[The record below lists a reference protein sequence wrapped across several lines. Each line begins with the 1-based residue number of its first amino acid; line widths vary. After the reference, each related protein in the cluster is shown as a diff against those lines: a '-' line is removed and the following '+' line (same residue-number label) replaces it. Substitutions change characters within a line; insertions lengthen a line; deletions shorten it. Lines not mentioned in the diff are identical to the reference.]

1 MSVIKYVETK
11 EYIVTLKNFEDLDQ
25 FYQDMETPGG
35 TLYIPNRSIPCT
47 DRRPTSRNT
56 FYMLT
61 EWEAAE
67 LRGDER
73 VAVVELHPRYLGIK
87 AGTFATTTQTSTNWN
102 KSGTTNNAM
111 LNWALLRCTEGI
123 GRAGWGSNGAVDA
136 TGTVKLTSTGKN
148 VDVVVVDAG
157 NPNVAHPEYAVNADG
172 TGGSRMV
179 SYNWYQ
185 HNPAVTG
192 GSAGNYA
199 LGTHSHSVH
208 VAGTV
213 AGNTQGWARDA
224 NIYNI
229 YYDAGDSGNF
239 SYVFDYVREFHKT
252 KSVNTETGIK
262 NPTITNNS
270 WGQSIFPGDWTFAD
284 ITAVTYQG
292 TRYTPGGATT
302 YNGFS
307 GVCAAGERLATL
319 AGFENFGN
327 RITTTGAVP
336 VGTGSIASKPASWLQ
351 DGDQAYLTIVT
362 APDATYTVTV
372 QGPANISI
380 INNVA
385 LEPFSGS
392 ATLTSGVTITEGV
405 TPVANYTDGPV
416 TGTEGVAIETDIR
429 ETLALPNNAVYTLEF
444 TTTYET
450 TDPDTTTFV
459 AALSVTVNNAASPAS
474 ATVSSVTPS
483 ILGAASLASSTT
495 PTVGLQDDGYWDI
508 TLPWNITYLGVN
520 YNHVF
525 VGTNFYLTFGAGSAV
540 YTDLSATTPN
550 IPKIMMCAADRS
562 AQRIYY
568 GIEGADVGTL
578 TVTNSGASA
587 YTINSSSNPTLT
599 LQRGGTYTFDVSAS
613 GHPFWIQTVSGAYSS
628 GNVYNTGVTN
638 NGTDAGTITF
648 TVPTDAPSTLYYVCQ
663 LHSSMR
669 GTINIIAGTRTYR
682 VRLEGHTAYS
692 GGVLGSPTMVCEYVF
707 YENNPT
713 QIDLQIGTNNA
724 KTSGSGFTTEQL
736 NAWGFI
742 ADQRIPTRVAAC
754 DADIET
760 AINEGI
766 IFVGAAGNGR
776 WKHDIPGG
784 VDWDNTFEMG
794 IRYPESVTSP
804 YYYMKGSSPTAND
817 TAIPNICVGSIDV
830 TVSDYKASYSDC
842 GPGVDIWA
850 PGTNII
856 SSYLSGVGDSRNGT
870 HLLGKISGTSMASPN
885 VCGVLACALEQNPH
899 WNQTQAKAYI
909 VNTATQGQ
917 ITNTTEGPADSR
929 DLQGAPNKYLYYKKE
944 RPETGTMVPRVAQGA
959 RPSTGMVFPRP
970 RIHRFGK

>member
-1 MSVIKYVETK
+1 MSLTKYVETK

-47 DRRPTSRNT
+47 DRRPASRNT

-67 LRGDER
+67 LRGDQR
-73 VAVVELHPRYLGIK
+73 ISSVELHPRYLGIK

-102 KSGTTNNAM
+102 KSSSTSNTM
-111 LNWALLRCTEGI
+111 LNWALLRCTEGAD
-123 GRAGWGSNGAVDA
+123 RSGWGSDGTANA

-148 VDVVVVDAG
+148 VDVVIVDAG
-157 NPNVAHPEYAVNADG
+157 NPNTAHPEYAVNADG
-172 TGGSRMV
+172 TGGSRMI

-185 HNPAVTG
+185 HNPEVTG
-192 GSAGNYA
+192 GSTGDYA

-208 VAGTV
+208 VSGTV

-239 SYVFDYVREFHKT
+239 SYVFDYVRAFHRNKT
-252 KSVNTETGIK
+252 VNTATGIK

-270 WGQSIFPGDWTFAD
+270 WGESIFPSDWSFTD
-284 ITAVTYQG
+284 ITAVTYRG
-292 TRYTPGGATT
+292 TRYTPSGAAT

-327 RITTTGAVP
+327 RITTAGAVP

-392 ATLTSGVTITEGV
+392 ATLTSGVTITQGV
-405 TPVANYTDGPV
+405 TPVASYTDGPV
-416 TGTEGVAIETDIR
+416 NGTEGVAIETNIR

-444 TTTYET
+444 TTNYET

-474 ATVSSVTPS
+474 ATVSSITPS
-483 ILGAASLASSTT
+483 VLGAASLASSTT
-495 PTVGLQDDGYWDI
+495 PTVGSQDDGYWDI
-508 TLPWNITYLGVN
+508 TLPWNVTYLGTT

-525 VGTNFYLTFGAGSAV
+525 VGTNFYLTFGEGSAV
-540 YTDLSATTPN
+540 YTNLSATTPN

-568 GIEGADVGTL
+568 GEEGT
-578 TVTNSGASA
+578 
-587 YTINSSSNPTLT
+587 
-599 LQRGGTYTFDVSAS
+599 
-613 GHPFWIQTVSGAYSS
+613 
-628 GNVYNTGVTN
+628 
-638 NGTDAGTITF
+638 
-648 TVPTDAPSTLYYVCQ
+648 AP
-663 LHSSMR
+663 
-669 GTINIIAGTRTYR
+669 NRTYR

-713 QIDLQIGTNNA
+713 QIDLQIGANNA
-724 KTSGSGFTTEQL
+724 KTAGSGFTTEQL
-736 NAWGFI
+736 NDWGFI
-742 ADQRIPTRVAAC
+742 ADQRIPARVAAC

-760 AINEGI
+760 AMSEGI
-766 IFVGAAGNGR
+766 IFVGAAGNGK
-776 WKHDIPGG
+776 WKHDLPGG
-784 VDWDNTFEMG
+784 SDWDNTFEMG

-804 YYYMKGSSPTAND
+804 YYYMRGSSPTAND
-817 TAIPNICVGSIDV
+817 TTIPNICVGAIDV
-830 TVSDYKASYSDC
+830 TSGDYKAYYSDC

-856 SSYLSGVGDSRNGT
+856 SSYLSGVSDSRNSG

-909 VNTATQGQ
+909 TGTATQGQ
-917 ITNTTEGPADSR
+917 ITNTTGGPADIR

>member
-61 EWEAAE
+61 EWEASE
-67 LRGDER
+67 LRGDQR
-73 VAVVELHPRYLGIK
+73 VSSVELHPRYLGIK

-102 KSGTTNNAM
+102 KSSSTSNTM
-111 LNWALLRCTEGI
+111 LNWALLRCTEGAD
-123 GRAGWGSNGAVDA
+123 RSGWGSDGTANA

-157 NPNVAHPEYAVNADG
+157 NPDAAHPEYSVNADG
-172 TGGSRMV
+172 TGGSRMI

-185 HNPAVTG
+185 HNPEVTG
-192 GSAGNYA
+192 GSAGTYA
-199 LGTHSHSVH
+199 LSTHSHSVH
-208 VAGTV
+208 VSGTV

-239 SYVFDYVREFHKT
+239 SYVFDYVRAFHRNKT
-252 KSVNTETGIK
+252 VNTETGIK

-270 WGQSIFPGDWTFAD
+270 WGESIFPGEWSFAD
-284 ITAVTYQG
+284 ITAVTYRG
-292 TRYTPGGATT
+292 TRYTPSGATT

-327 RITTTGAVP
+327 RITTAGAVP

-351 DGDQAYLTIVT
+351 EGDQAYLTIVT
-362 APDATYTVTV
+362 APDTTYTVTV

-392 ATLTSGVTITEGV
+392 ASLTSGVTITEGV
-405 TPVANYTDGPV
+405 TPVASYTDGPV
-416 TGTEGVAIETDIR
+416 NGTEGVAIETNIR

-444 TTTYET
+444 TTNYET

-474 ATVSSVTPS
+474 ATVSSITPS
-483 ILGAASLASSTT
+483 VLGAASLVSSTT
-495 PTVGLQDDGYWDI
+495 PTVGSQDDGYWDV
-508 TLPWNITYLGVN
+508 TLPWNITYLGAN

-568 GIEGADVGTL
+568 GEEGT
-578 TVTNSGASA
+578 
-587 YTINSSSNPTLT
+587 
-599 LQRGGTYTFDVSAS
+599 
-613 GHPFWIQTVSGAYSS
+613 
-628 GNVYNTGVTN
+628 
-638 NGTDAGTITF
+638 
-648 TVPTDAPSTLYYVCQ
+648 AP
-663 LHSSMR
+663 
-669 GTINIIAGTRTYR
+669 NRTYR

-692 GGVLGSPTMVCEYVF
+692 GGVLGSPTMICEYVF
-707 YENNPT
+707 YEANPT

-724 KTSGSGFTTEQL
+724 KTTGSGFTTEQL
-736 NAWGFI
+736 NDWGFI

-760 AINEGI
+760 AISEGI
-766 IFVGAAGNGR
+766 IFVGAAGNGK
-776 WKHDIPGG
+776 WKHDLPGG
-784 VDWDNTFEMG
+784 SDWDNTFEMG
-794 IRYPESVTSP
+794 IRYPASVTSP
-804 YYYMKGSSPTAND
+804 YYYMRGSSPTAND

-830 TVSDYKASYSDC
+830 TSSDYKASYSDC

-856 SSYLSGVGDSRNGT
+856 SAYLSGVGDSRNGT

-917 ITNTTEGPADSR
+917 ITNTTGGPADIR

>member
-1 MSVIKYVETK
+1 M
-11 EYIVTLKNFEDLDQ
+11 
-25 FYQDMETPGG
+25 
-35 TLYIPNRSIPCT
+35 
-47 DRRPTSRNT
+47 
-56 FYMLT
+56 
-61 EWEAAE
+61 
-67 LRGDER
+67 
-73 VAVVELHPRYLGIK
+73 
-87 AGTFATTTQTSTNWN
+87 
-102 KSGTTNNAM
+102 
-111 LNWALLRCTEGI
+111 
-123 GRAGWGSNGAVDA
+123 
-136 TGTVKLTSTGKN
+136 
-148 VDVVVVDAG
+148 
-157 NPNVAHPEYAVNADG
+157 
-172 TGGSRMV
+172 
-179 SYNWYQ
+179 
-185 HNPAVTG
+185 
-192 GSAGNYA
+192 
-199 LGTHSHSVH
+199 
-208 VAGTV
+208 
-213 AGNTQGWARDA
+213 
-224 NIYNI
+224 
-229 YYDAGDSGNF
+229 
-239 SYVFDYVREFHKT
+239 
-252 KSVNTETGIK
+252 
-262 NPTITNNS
+262 
-270 WGQSIFPGDWTFAD
+270 
-284 ITAVTYQG
+284 
-292 TRYTPGGATT
+292 
-302 YNGFS
+302 
-307 GVCAAGERLATL
+307 
-319 AGFENFGN
+319 
-327 RITTTGAVP
+327 
-336 VGTGSIASKPASWLQ
+336 
-351 DGDQAYLTIVT
+351 
-362 APDATYTVTV
+362 
-372 QGPANISI
+372 
-380 INNVA
+380 
-385 LEPFSGS
+385 
-392 ATLTSGVTITEGV
+392 
-405 TPVANYTDGPV
+405 
-416 TGTEGVAIETDIR
+416 AIETDIR

-444 TTTYET
+444 TNTYET

-459 AALSVTVNNAASPAS
+459 AALSVTVNNAASPAG

-483 ILGAASLASSTT
+483 VLGAASLASSTT

-520 YNHVF
+520 YNHIF

-587 YTINSSSNPTLT
+587 YTINSSANPTLT

-628 GNVYNTGVTN
+628 GNVYNAGVTN

-663 LHSSMR
+663 YHSSMR

-724 KTSGSGFTTEQL
+724 KTAGSGFTTEQL

-856 SSYLSGVGDSRNGT
+856 SAYLSGVSDSRNGT

-917 ITNTTEGPADSR
+917 ITNTTGGPADIR

>member
-47 DRRPTSRNT
+47 DRRPASRNT

-61 EWEAAE
+61 EWEAGE

-111 LNWALLRCTEGI
+111 LNWALLRCTEGVD
-123 GRAGWGSNGAVDA
+123 RSGWGSDGTANA

-252 KSVNTETGIK
+252 KSVNTTTGIK

-270 WGQSIFPGDWTFAD
+270 WGQSIFPGDWTFSD
-284 ITAVTYQG
+284 ITAVTYRG
-292 TRYTPGGATT
+292 TRYTPSGATT

-327 RITTTGAVP
+327 RITTAGAVP
-336 VGTGSIASKPASWLQ
+336 GGTGSIITKPESWFQ
-351 DGDQAYLTIVT
+351 EGDQAYLTIVT
-362 APDATYTVTV
+362 APDAAYTVTV
-372 QGPANISI
+372 QGPANISV

-385 LEPFSGS
+385 LSPFAGS
-392 ATLTSGVTITEGV
+392 ASLTSGITITQGA
-405 TPVANYTDGPV
+405 TSIANYTAGPV
-416 TGTEGVAIETDIR
+416 TGAEGVTIETDIR
-429 ETLALPNNAVYTLEF
+429 ETLALPNNAIYTLEF
-444 TTTYET
+444 TTSYET
-450 TDPDTTTFV
+450 TDPDTTTFA
-459 AALSVTVNNAASPAS
+459 AALSVTVNNTASPAT
-474 ATVSSVTPS
+474 ATVSSITPS
-483 ILGAASLASSTT
+483 ILGAASLASLTT
-495 PTVGLQDDGYWDI
+495 PTVGSQDDGYWDI
-508 TLPWNITYLGVN
+508 TLPWNVTYLGTT

-525 VGTNFYLTFGAGSAV
+525 VGTNFYLTFGEGSAV
-540 YTDLSATTPN
+540 YTNLSATTPN

-568 GIEGADVGTL
+568 GEEGAGTETY
-578 TVTNSGASA
+578 TVTNSGVSA

-599 LQRGGTYTFDVSAS
+599 LQRGGTYTFNISAI
-613 GHPFWIQTVSGAYSS
+613 GHPFWIKTAQTTGTTDAYS
-628 GNVYNTGVTN
+628 TGVTN
-638 NGTDAGTITF
+638 NGTDSGTITF
-648 TVPTDAPSTLYYVCQ
+648 TVPNNAPSTLYYICQ
-663 LHSSMR
+663 FHGSMV
-669 GTINIIAGTRTYR
+669 GTINVVAGTRTYR

-724 KTSGSGFTTEQL
+724 KTTGSGFTTEQL

-742 ADQRIPTRVAAC
+742 ADQRIPARVAAC

-760 AINEGI
+760 AIGEGI
-766 IFVGAAGNGR
+766 IFVGAAGNGK
-776 WKHDIPGG
+776 WKHDLPGG
-784 VDWDNTFEMG
+784 TDWDNTFEMG

-804 YYYMKGSSPTAND
+804 YYYMRGSSPTAND

-830 TVSDYKASYSDC
+830 TSSDYKASYSDC

-885 VCGVLACALEQNPH
+885 VCGVIACALEQNPH

-909 VNTATQGQ
+909 VSTATQGQ
-917 ITNTTEGPADSR
+917 ITNTTGGPADIR

-970 RIHRFGK
+970 RIYRFGK